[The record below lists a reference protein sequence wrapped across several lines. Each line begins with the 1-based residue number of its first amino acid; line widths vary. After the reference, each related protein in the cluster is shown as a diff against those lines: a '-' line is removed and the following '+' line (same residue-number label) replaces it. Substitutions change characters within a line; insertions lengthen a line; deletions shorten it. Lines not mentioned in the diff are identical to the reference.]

1 MHRPPPTSTLFPY
14 TTLFRSAALL
24 GAVLGEGD
32 LGVGVDGSGD
42 GQDLGLMSP
51 VGTGDLR
58 LGGIGMS
65 GSGSSGGGHAPI
77 LPWRAGLVRAG
88 SPVTPVPA
96 RLSCAG
102 RCKWVGASGPGR
114 ASVPRAQQWWDQ
126 GGAMALAVQAG
137 RAAAGGG
144 GVTLQFDQEAGRARG
159 LAVEVPGVQRRA
171 PDLLVDRPDRKSTR
185 LNSSHVAIS
194 YAVF

>member
-1 MHRPPPTSTLFPY
+1 EREAGPLQKV
-14 TTLFRSAALL
+14 RAALL

-88 SPVTPVPA
+88 SPVTPVPGRRA
-96 RLSCAG
+96 GAG
-102 RCKWVGASGPGR
+102 RGKWVGASGPGR
-114 ASVPRAQQWWDQ
+114 GSGPRGEEGGDQ
-126 GGAMALAVQAG
+126 GGAMGLAVQAG

-144 GVTLQFDQEAGRARG
+144 GVTLQFDQEAGRA
-159 LAVEVPGVQRRA
+159 
-171 PDLLVDRPDRKSTR
+171 
-185 LNSSHVAIS
+185 
-194 YAVF
+194 